1 MKGHPNCFHF
11 GWGCFWDLQNYWW
24 HKRGKNF
31 PPTKPAMKVDPR
43 GASQVKVPLLF
54 PNCKRKA
61 RKKVVRKILN
71 FFFYFL
77 YVVFLL
83 HIFLHFTV
91 EERGNCCPKTWHGK
105 NFFFRATLHY
115 FFSLCKAVVLAL
127 PLTIS
132 SLFRRK
138 RKGRKSLLANSN
150 YLGRFSV
157 SEKNSSTISFAWV
170 ILARNS
176 IVKRWDFDVK
186 VRRRAKLDYHY
197 EICKQIFYMQQC
209 NFMSQFCVA
218 GS

>member
-1 MKGHPNCFHF
+1 M
-11 GWGCFWDLQNYWW
+11 
-24 HKRGKNF
+24 
-31 PPTKPAMKVDPR
+31 
-43 GASQVKVPLLF
+43 S
-54 PNCKRKA
+54 
-61 RKKVVRKILN
+61 
-71 FFFYFL
+71 FFFF
-77 YVVFLL
+77 
-83 HIFLHFTV
+83 IFFFTLPLKK
-91 EERGNCCPKTWHGK
+91 EEIVAPKHDMGK
-105 NFFFRATLHY
+105 TFFFRATLHY

-186 VRRRAKLDYHY
+186 VLWRRAKLDYHY

-218 GS
+218 DS